1 MLNNMNL
8 SMINY
13 ISIKDIL
20 LRRVSASSKYILS
33 KIKKDED
40 KETFIFIS
48 NQLQDLIKN
57 EGNLENSFTNLKKK
71 MTKFENILDV
81 SRHEPKGI
89 LSLLDRTKKYER
101 IAIDNVIDI
110 IDKTEARFLKGNQ

>member
-1 MLNNMNL
+1 
-8 SMINY
+8 MINY

-57 EGNLENSFTNLKKK
+57 EGNLESSFINLKKR
-71 MTKFENILDV
+71 MIKFENMLDA